1 MSKHNN
7 EFPWVIF
14 SIKNTL
20 FAISACNVQSM
31 VAMPPVVQVPYT
43 PDYVRG
49 VVNLRGRV
57 IPVID
62 LRTRLGM
69 KSFLLDVEEFC
80 TMLEQRERD
89 HHNWLQELE
98 ASVHERRDFKLT
110 VDPHLCAFGKWF
122 DSYKPESNLLE
133 MLVKKFKTPHE
144 KIHAIAAEVKSLEK
158 SGDIDAAHEII
169 EQCRNNEL
177 SEMLGLF
184 AEMRKAYIECSREI
198 CVVMLLG
205 SRYVAVTVDSI
216 ESVEKLTDNGFE
228 ELPGAVLEQKNK
240 KNFVFSTGRRSKHDD
255 LVFLLDHT
263 KIAGEIIKKAK

>member
-1 MSKHNN
+1 MSEHKN

-14 SIKNTL
+14 SIKGTL
-20 FAISACNVQSM
+20 FAISASIVRSM

-80 TMLEQRERD
+80 TMLEQREQD
-89 HHNWLQELE
+89 HLNWMQELE
-98 ASVHERRDFKLT
+98 ASVHERRNFKLA

-133 MLVKKFKTPHE
+133 MLVKKFEEPHE
-144 KIHAIAAEVKSLEK
+144 KIHAIAAKVKSLEK
-158 SGDIDAAHEII
+158 SGNIDVAHEII
-169 EQCRNNEL
+169 ARCRNNEL
-177 SEMLGLF
+177 SEMIGLF
-184 AEMRKAYIECSREI
+184 REMRKAYIECSREI
-198 CVVMLLG
+198 CIVMLL
-205 SRYVAVTVDSI
+205 SSQYIAVTVDSI
-216 ESVEKLTDNGFE
+216 ESVEKLTRNGFE
-228 ELPGAVLEQKNK
+228 ELSEVVSGQGG
-240 KNFVFSTGRRSKHDD
+240 KNFIFSTGRRSKHDD
-255 LVFLLDHT
+255 LVFLLDHS
-263 KIAGEIIKKAK
+263 KIAEGCH